1 VAESRD
7 YSEPL
12 YEIEALVRQAGN
24 YVRASDDLRPRVLET
39 ARAERRERRAQ
50 SWLWQAAFSVVL
62 LGMLAAAMGQRREVT
77 AARQPGAALEASQ
90 VCAREEAAAATGR
103 DVTWELVDAFTKLRQ
118 RHAALLRLAL

>member
-1 VAESRD
+1 MAESRD

-39 ARAERRERRAQ
+39 ARTERREYRAQ
-50 SWLWQAAFSVVL
+50 RWLWQAALSVVL
-62 LGMLAAAMGQRREVT
+62 LGILAAAMGRRPDATPAKRIDAITET
-77 AARQPGAALEASQ
+77 AHVCTGEEGAAASGKD
-90 VCAREEAAAATGR
+90 A
-103 DVTWELVDAFTKLRQ
+103 TWELVDAFTKLRQ